1 MSKSP
6 DFTRVSL
13 ENLLHL
19 LWQASPWP
27 MEQIRQSVDRH
38 RRRESLL
45 RRWLPEKLIRRLDAG
60 FARSNTVHPDT
71 ARALYSICRAIRPAR
86 VFETGTYWGY
96 STTYLAAAVDHLGA
110 GHVHSFDLYPRAG
123 RHLPDSLRGRVT
135 LHLGR
140 PATEALPAV
149 LAQGAPDLFF
159 QDSVHDYPGVL
170 AELQCVV
177 PCLPPHG
184 VVLIHDFVAHGVRQ
198 AAVDGLPGY
207 RIHELEGDDP
217 QILGVAFR
225 DRRGPG

>member
-1 MSKSP
+1 MP
-6 DFTRVSL
+6 ALPGPTRSIPTRPGP
-13 ENLLHL
+13 
-19 LWQASPWP
+19 S
-27 MEQIRQSVDRH
+27 IRSV
-38 RRRESLL
+38 
-45 RRWLPEKLIRRLDAG
+45 
-60 FARSNTVHPDT
+60 ARSG
-71 ARALYSICRAIRPAR
+71 RRGFSRPAP
-86 VFETGTYWGY
+86 TGGY